1 MKYYNFKRY
10 KLSTLLKKVNFD
22 RINFTKVAKYL
33 DLRGYRNNFNRY
45 KINFTRNKFNK
56 ITKYFN
62 YRRYN
67 FSAFYRIIK
76 LPRQKNILIYFFS
89 FIFISIFIYLSIPHF
104 FNYNKSNISKLICKD
119 FKVSCLIKGE
129 IDYTFFPTPR
139 IEISNFLIKD
149 FSGQKK
155 ALAQIENTS
164 ITLPLKDLY
173 NKEKF
178 IYNNLKFKN
187 VEVNINLKNYKEYK
201 DFFKKHLS
209 SKKINLNKASINLF
223 DGKKN
228 VATINS
234 ATVKY
239 RFNKNRT
246 KASVKG
252 NFLNDK
258 IIINFDNDA
267 SKNEIKKTFQLKL
280 VNSKILTKIEALS
293 NNDITSGNILL
304 KKDRNKVVGIFD
316 YINNQIVFKN
326 ANLRNGF
333 LDGKFTGVINFLPYF
348 NFNLDVNLNTVNFS
362 RLYNYLT
369 SLNKQERTKLFAINK
384 KFNGEIDLNV
394 NKIYSKHTFINN
406 LESQIKFINGDIL
419 VERLLLNLKKLGAA
433 DVTGI
438 IKSDEKFTIFKFEN
452 NVFLDN
458 LKTFYN
464 RFGIHNKE
472 KNPYNLFL
480 SGYLDLEKFILHLD
494 EISGDKKFEEEDI
507 LFFVKEFN
515 DIVLYEDF
523 KSFFSFVKLKDF
535 IRSISEEVN

>member
-10 KLSTLLKKVNFD
+10 KLSTILKKVNFD

-33 DLRGYRNNFNRY
+33 DLRRYRINFNRY
-45 KINFTRNKFNK
+45 KINFTRNQFNK

-62 YRRYN
+62 YKRYN
-67 FSAFYRIIK
+67 FSAFFRIIK
-76 LPRQKNILIYFFS
+76 LPRQKNILVYVFS
-89 FIFISIFIYLSIPHF
+89 FIIISIFIYISIPHF
-104 FNYNKSNISKLICKD
+104 FNYNKSSISKLICKD

-209 SKKINLNKASINLF
+209 SKKINLNKASINFF

-239 RFNKNRT
+239 RFNKKRT

-258 IIINFDNDA
+258 IIINFDNDS
-267 SKNEIKKTFQLKL
+267 SKNEIEKTFQLKL
-280 VNSKILTKIEALS
+280 VNSKILTKIEALT
-293 NNDITSGNILL
+293 NNDITSGNILF
-304 KKDRNKVVGIFD
+304 KKDRNKIVGIFD

-348 NFNLDVNLNTVNFS
+348 NFNLDINLNTVNFS

-394 NKIYSKHTFINN
+394 NKIYSKYTFINN

-438 IKSDEKFTIFKFEN
+438 IKNDEKFTIFKFEN
-452 NVFLDN
+452 NVFIDN

-480 SGYLDLEKFILHLD
+480 SGYLDLEKFVLHLD

-507 LFFVKEFN
+507 LFFAKEFN
-515 DIVLYEDF
+515 DIVLFEDF
-523 KSFFSFVKLKDF
+523 KSFLSFVKLKEF